1 MNAYRGRISNNPR
14 TIIRHPTVWN
24 NIQYEVGNALSFGF
38 TVQLAK
44 EIKRNYWSP
53 QVIIMHRSRS
63 WKIEAVNRRTILNSE
78 FNGRSIIVYDKKA
91 QDWLDALNR
100 YQLLLAAIV
109 HLVGGQPPLATELLS
124 VRNANIE
131 FNDRSI
137 IVYDNV
143 VMVWIH
149 HSKNTWRYGKTKPVP
164 RFVPAEVGSH
174 LMLLSLVG
182 ARLKVVIQD
191 IVLDKASMPMFSAS
205 TSPSPTAAAALFLP
219 TL

>member
-1 MNAYRGRISNNPR
+1 MNAYRGGISNNPR

-53 QVIIMHRSRS
+53 QVIIMHRSRR
-63 WKIEAVNRRTILNSE
+63 WKIEDVNRRTILNSE

-109 HLVGGQPPLATELLS
+109 HLAKDGPDSL
-124 VRNANIE
+124 IE
-131 FNDRSI
+131 R
-137 IVYDNV
+137 
-143 VMVWIH
+143 
-149 HSKNTWRYGKTKPVP
+149 
-164 RFVPAEVGSH
+164 
-174 LMLLSLVG
+174 LSLP
-182 ARLKVVIQD
+182 A
-191 IVLDKASMPMFSAS
+191 
-205 TSPSPTAAAALFLP
+205 TT
-219 TL
+219 